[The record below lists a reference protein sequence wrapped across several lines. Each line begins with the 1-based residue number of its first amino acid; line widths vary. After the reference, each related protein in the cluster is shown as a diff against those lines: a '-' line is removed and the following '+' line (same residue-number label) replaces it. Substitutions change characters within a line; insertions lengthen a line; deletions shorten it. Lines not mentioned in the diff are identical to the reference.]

1 MQYSLATD
9 LNETPEDLK
18 DRKWEKDKKK
28 FNALSHLNSA
38 YWAKLQIKNSS
49 NSPQTYYLK
58 SENQFTY
65 KIDYY
70 LLKNSKI
77 SEHIEDGVISKN
89 HHRTFNTNHMI
100 FPLSLKANEE
110 VIVYF
115 KIRNYNKI
123 NINFKLVS
131 KEYLL
136 NYYQS
141 YNILEGIFFGGM
153 LLMLL
158 YNLFLYF
165 LLRIRVYIYY
175 VGYIF
180 WVAIYFLGIFGFS
193 ERYFSD
199 YCYLFYLASGAFFIF
214 LTLFVQ
220 SILNL
225 KQKLP
230 KIHKLLNYFMLY
242 FVLSTFT
249 NIYILEIQNFFFAQ
263 LLFNILFV
271 CVFIYI
277 IIIIASTYYLAYVRH
292 DTIAQFYA
300 VVWTTIAIL
309 GLVLPFHYLNIIQ
322 LSIPSDYIFQFLI
335 LLESLLFSF
344 ILAYKI
350 NLIEREKKEQERI
363 LVQQNKLASM
373 GEVITMIAH
382 QWRQPL
388 SEINGIILNMDVD
401 YRKKQLEKE
410 KFTSYLDNI
419 EKTTNYMSQTI
430 NNFIDYFKHTKEKEE
445 FTVSE
450 LINRALNIV
459 SSSHTKS
466 IKIEYLEH
474 PEIKLFSYRSELTQA
489 ILIILNNAIDA
500 CLAREHQDLHIGI
513 SVTTTQRYI
522 IISIEDNG
530 AGIPPEIMEK
540 IYDPYFTTKHKSQ
553 GTGLGLYILKMIIEQ
568 TMQGKIEIRS
578 NQELTKCDIY
588 ILKT

>member
-1 MQYSLATD
+1 MAKD
-9 LNETPEDLK
+9 LNETPQDLK
-18 DRKWEKDKKK
+18 DRKWKTDKKS
-28 FNALSHLNSA
+28 FNGLAYLNNA
-38 YWAKLQIKNSS
+38 YWAKLNIKNPRDK
-49 NSPQTYYLK
+49 NQTYYFK

-70 LLKNSKI
+70 LCQNNKVLQ
-77 SEHIEDGVISKN
+77 HIEDGVISKN
-89 HHRTFNTNHMI
+89 HHRAFNTNHMI
-100 FPLSLKANEE
+100 FPLALKANEE
-110 VIVYF
+110 VTVYF

-123 NINFKLVS
+123 NINFTLVS

-165 LLRIRVYIYY
+165 LLRIRVYVYY

-230 KIHKLLNYFMLY
+230 KIQKLLNYFMLY
-242 FVLSTFT
+242 FALSTLT
-249 NIYILEIQNFFFAQ
+249 NILEIQNFFIAQ
-263 LLFNILFV
+263 LLFNILFI

-277 IIIIASTYYLAYVRH
+277 VLIIASTYYLAYAKH

-309 GLVLPFHYLNIIQ
+309 GLVLPFQYLNIIQ

-344 ILAYKI
+344 VLAYKI

-401 YRKKQLEKE
+401 YRKEQLEKE
-410 KFTSYLDNI
+410 NFTNYLDNI

-450 LINRALNIV
+450 LINGALNIV
-459 SSSHTKS
+459 SSSHSKS
-466 IKIEYLEH
+466 INIKYLEH
-474 PEIKLFSYRSELTQA
+474 SEIKLFSYRSELTQA
-489 ILIILNNAIDA
+489 ILIVLNNAIDA
-500 CLAREHQDLHIGI
+500 CLAKEDEDLHISI

-522 IISIEDNG
+522 IISIKDNG
-530 AGIPPEIMEK
+530 IGIPPEIMEK
-540 IYDPYFTTKHKSQ
+540 IYDPYFTTKHKAK

-568 TMQGKIEIRS
+568 TMQGKIEISS
-578 NQELTKCDIY
+578 NNNVTKCNIY
-588 ILKT
+588 ILKM